1 MKKWKIAFGLAAFF
15 AIGLAAVLLWQNHQ
29 IKEDLLREYMLEH
42 ASLEQALAIALEEYE
57 SSGNA
62 RQLSADLVAAHGQSQ
77 VVMQTAGVR
86 KLTGE
91 YFRDDIPYLA
101 ELQGTW
107 DSKLMLAIQDTMV
120 PARSGEVAA
129 EQVEELKAHY
139 DTLLDFNRILLSNQF
154 EEKSRAELQSD
165 IEKFYMKYVFDGRNG
180 F

>member
-1 MKKWKIAFGLAAFF
+1 MKKWKIAFGLAAFI
-15 AIGLAAVLLWQNHQ
+15 AMGLAAVLLWQTHQ
-29 IKEDLLREYMLEH
+29 IKEDLLREYILEH

-77 VVMQTAGVR
+77 VVMQPASVR
-86 KLTGE
+86 KLTGR

-107 DSKLMLAIQDTMV
+107 DYNLMLAIQDTMV
-120 PARSGEVAA
+120 PARSGEVSE
-129 EQVEELKAHY
+129 EQVDELKEHY
-139 DTLLDFNRILLSNQF
+139 DTLFDFNQILLSNQF
-154 EEKSRAELQSD
+154 EEKSLAELESD
-165 IEKFYMKYVFDGRNG
+165 IEKFYIKYVFDGRYG